1 MMCVNDIW
9 AMVKEGKTLDV
20 NAVEDE
26 ETRGV
31 ICGYLR
37 SGWANLEDKEST
49 EEWHQ
54 KKCSVDPNIG
64 GSTWGCSIYAPMLT

>member
-1 MMCVNDIW
+1 
-9 AMVKEGKTLDV
+9 MVKEGKTLDV

-37 SGWANLEDKEST
+37 SG
-49 EEWHQ
+49 
-54 KKCSVDPNIG
+54 
-64 GSTWGCSIYAPMLT
+64 